1 MLPILQETN
10 EMEKLKQLNSILVK
24 ELKDS
29 KNEIAKLKGEND
41 ILKEKYEEM
50 RGDGIQRELDKLK
63 EEISTDDEKTDK
75 RLGLDRSVE
84 TLVKIKQE
92 KERRTRHDQRSRTI
106 GIFKH

>member
-50 RGDGIQRELDKLK
+50 RGNIKKLISPEDMELK
-63 EEISTDDEKTDK
+63 IGHSVDEKSFS
-75 RLGLDRSVE
+75 LQPFIYIYICFL
-84 TLVKIKQE
+84 I
-92 KERRTRHDQRSRTI
+92 HIPYFTI
-106 GIFKH
+106 ELRNKLIHRNNLI